1 MNRER
6 EMVSWTIVI
15 FGLAAIHE
23 GILGPAVAC
32 LGPDYDMSMLVN
44 TQGHRD
50 LLTMRSSWG
59 CCRAPGELQCSL
71 LWGNRVDRK

>member
-1 MNRER
+1 MDSER

-23 GILGPAVAC
+23 GILGPAVTC
-32 LGPDYDMSMLVN
+32 FGPDYDISMLVN
-44 TQGHRD
+44 TQVREM

-59 CCRAPGELQCSL
+59 CCRVPGELQCSL
-71 LWGNRVDRK
+71 SLGNLADRK

>member
-1 MNRER
+1 VDRER

-32 LGPDYDMSMLVN
+32 FGPDYDISMLVN
-44 TQGHRD
+44 TQVIGM

-59 CCRAPGELQCSL
+59 CCRAPDELQCSL
-71 LWGNRVDRK
+71 SWDNRVDRK

>member
-1 MNRER
+1 VNRER

-44 TQGHRD
+44 T
-50 LLTMRSSWG
+50 
-59 CCRAPGELQCSL
+59 
-71 LWGNRVDRK
+71 